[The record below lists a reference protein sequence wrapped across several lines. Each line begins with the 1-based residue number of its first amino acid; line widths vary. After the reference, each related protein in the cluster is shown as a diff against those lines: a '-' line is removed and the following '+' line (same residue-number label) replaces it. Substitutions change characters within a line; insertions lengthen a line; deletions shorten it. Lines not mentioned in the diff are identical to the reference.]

1 MQRTMPFSYV
11 WTAGSSLFARF
22 GAGSEEP
29 LDFFLGAMVGV
40 GWQEL

>member
-11 WTAGSSLFARF
+11 WTAGSSLLSRF